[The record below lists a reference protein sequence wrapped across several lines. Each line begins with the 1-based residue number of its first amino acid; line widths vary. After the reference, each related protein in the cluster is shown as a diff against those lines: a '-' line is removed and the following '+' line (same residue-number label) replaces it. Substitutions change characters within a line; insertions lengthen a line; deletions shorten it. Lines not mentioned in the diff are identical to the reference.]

1 MEPVQHDVSTRIAA
15 LDNRVRHLEVMT
27 GEIRVKVENMAQNMA
42 ENMAT
47 KADVAMLVAQMA
59 KLEAKVSDQLEQQ
72 LRLVLITLAGSL
84 IAGVTIMTFV
94 LNYATPSRQA
104 ANAGQPIIITLPAG
118 STVGSPPGNS
128 YRPPQHD

>member
-1 MEPVQHDVSTRIAA
+1 MEPVLHDVSARIDA

-27 GEIRVKVENMAQNMA
+27 GEIRVKVENMA

-47 KADVAMLVAQMA
+47 KADIAMVMAQMA
-59 KLEAKVSDQLEQQ
+59 KLEAKVSHQLEQQ

-84 IAGVTIMTFV
+84 IAGVTIMTVV
-94 LNYATPSRQA
+94 LNYAAPPRQA
-104 ANAGQPIIITLPAG
+104 VNAGQPIIITVLTG